1 MPNDSIFKD
10 LLEHPSFQ
18 IKVLENTIENYISA
32 LVAFVAITLL
42 AWWGT
47 AILKKIFEKTR
58 SKAQNDWTKDLA
70 RAVLSVLGK
79 SKWYFFVALGGIIGI
94 NFLTIAPHV
103 EQVFRGLLLAVVF
116 FQFWSWSSTLI
127 EFLIIRLYEK
137 ADSEE
142 VDELTT
148 RATLP
153 AILITVK
160 VVLFL
165 VFLLLGLENFGINVT
180 ALIAGLGVGGIAIG
194 LASQKI
200 LGDLFASISIVLDK
214 PFRVGDFI
222 RFDDVSG
229 TVMHIGMKST
239 RIRSL
244 SGEEIVLSNSDLLNG
259 RINNFRK
266 MQERRVRFDIGVLYQ
281 TSPDQLKRIPDII
294 QKIIEA
300 TPHTRFDRA
309 HFYQFGG
316 SSLDFQ
322 IVYYVLSNDFSTYMN
337 AQQQI
342 NLNLFKR
349 FEEEKI
355 GFAYPTQSIF
365 VEDVKFDAKLFNSL
379 SEKS

>member
-1 MPNDSIFKD
+1 MGDDSYLRK

-18 IKVLENTIENYISA
+18 IKVLENTLHNYISA
-32 LVAFVAITLL
+32 LIAFATVGFL
-42 AWWGT
+42 AWF
-47 AILKKIFEKTR
+47 ANALVKKIFEKAQ

-70 RAVLSVLGK
+70 RAALSLLAK
-79 SKWYFFVALGGIIGI
+79 SRWYFFIALGGIIGI

-103 EQVFRGLLLAVVF
+103 EQVFRGLFLAVVF

-222 RFDDVSG
+222 RFNDVSG

-266 MQERRVRFDIGVLYQ
+266 MQERRVSFNIGVLYQ
-281 TSPDQLKRIPDII
+281 TSQDQLKRIPEII
-294 QKIIEA
+294 QKVIEA
-300 TPHTRFDRA
+300 TPNTRFDRA
-309 HFYQFGG
+309 HFFQFGG

-322 IVYYVLSNDFSTYMN
+322 IVYFVLSNDFLTYMN
-337 AQQQI
+337 AQQNI

-365 VEDVKFDAKLFNSL
+365 VEDVKIDAKLLSAL
-379 SEKS
+379 SEKR

>member
-1 MPNDSIFKD
+1 MGEKSFFKNF
-10 LLEHPSFQ
+10 LEHPSFQ
-18 IKVLENTIENYISA
+18 IKVLENTLENYISA
-32 LVAFVAITLL
+32 LVAFGAVSLF
-42 AWWGT
+42 AWF
-47 AILKKIFEKTR
+47 ANFLMKKIFEKAQL
-58 SKAQNDWTKDLA
+58 KAQNDWAKDLA
-70 RAVLSVLGK
+70 RSVLSLLAK
-79 SKWYFFVALGGIIGI
+79 SRWYFFIALGGIIGI

-103 EQVFRGLLLAVVF
+103 EQVFRGLFLAVVF

-160 VVLFL
+160 VILFL

-222 RFDDVSG
+222 RFNDVSG

-266 MQERRVRFDIGVLYQ
+266 MQERRVSFNIGVLYQ
-281 TSPDQLKRIPDII
+281 TSQDQLKRIPEII
-294 QKIIEA
+294 QKVIEA
-300 TPHTRFDRA
+300 TPNTRFDRA
-309 HFYQFGG
+309 HFFQFGG

-322 IVYYVLSNDFSTYMN
+322 IVYFVLSNDFLTYMN
-337 AQQQI
+337 AQQSI

-365 VEDVKFDAKLFNSL
+365 VEDVKIDAKLLNAL
-379 SEKS
+379 SEKR

>member
-1 MPNDSIFKD
+1 MGDDSYLRK

-18 IKVLENTIENYISA
+18 IKVLENTLQNYISA
-32 LVAFVAITLL
+32 LIAFATVGFL
-42 AWWGT
+42 AWF
-47 AILKKIFEKTR
+47 ANALVKKIFEKAQ

-70 RAVLSVLGK
+70 RAALSLLAK
-79 SKWYFFVALGGIIGI
+79 SRWYFFIALGGIIGI

-103 EQVFRGLLLAVVF
+103 EQVFRGLFLAVVF

-222 RFDDVSG
+222 RFNDVSG

-266 MQERRVRFDIGVLYQ
+266 MQERRVSFNIGVLYQ
-281 TSPDQLKRIPDII
+281 TSQDQLKRIPEII
-294 QKIIEA
+294 QKVIEA
-300 TPHTRFDRA
+300 TPNTRFDRA
-309 HFYQFGG
+309 HFFQFGG

-322 IVYYVLSNDFSTYMN
+322 IVYFVLSNDFLTYMN
-337 AQQQI
+337 AQQII
-342 NLNLFKR
+342 NLNLFKK

-365 VEDVKFDAKLFNSL
+365 VEDVKLDAKLLKAL
-379 SEKS
+379 SEK

>member
-1 MPNDSIFKD
+1 MGEKSFFKNF
-10 LLEHPSFQ
+10 LEHPSFQ
-18 IKVLENTIENYISA
+18 IKVLENTLENYISA
-32 LVAFVAITLL
+32 LVAFGAVSLF
-42 AWWGT
+42 AWF
-47 AILKKIFEKTR
+47 ANFLMKKIFEKAQL
-58 SKAQNDWTKDLA
+58 KAQNDWAKDLA
-70 RAVLSVLGK
+70 RSVLSLLAK
-79 SKWYFFVALGGIIGI
+79 SRWYFFIALGGIIGI

-103 EQVFRGLLLAVVF
+103 EQVFRGLFLAVVF

-160 VVLFL
+160 VILFL

-222 RFDDVSG
+222 RFNDVSG

-266 MQERRVRFDIGVLYQ
+266 MQERRVSFNIGVLYQ
-281 TSPDQLKRIPDII
+281 TSQDQMKRIPEII
-294 QKIIEA
+294 QKVIEA
-300 TPHTRFDRA
+300 TPNTRFDRA
-309 HFYQFGG
+309 HFFQFGG

-322 IVYYVLSNDFSTYMN
+322 IVYFVLSNDFLTYMN
-337 AQQQI
+337 AQQSI

-365 VEDVKFDAKLFNSL
+365 VEDVKIDAKLLNAL
-379 SEKS
+379 SEKR

>member
-1 MPNDSIFKD
+1 MGDDSYLRK

-18 IKVLENTIENYISA
+18 IKVLENTLQNYISA
-32 LVAFVAITLL
+32 LIAFATVGFL
-42 AWWGT
+42 AWF
-47 AILKKIFEKTR
+47 ANALVKKIFEKAQ
-58 SKAQNDWTKDLA
+58 SKAQNEWTKDLA
-70 RAVLSVLGK
+70 RAALSLLAK
-79 SKWYFFVALGGIIGI
+79 SRWYFFIALGGIIGI

-103 EQVFRGLLLAVVF
+103 EQVFRGLFLGVVF

-222 RFDDVSG
+222 RFNDVSG

-266 MQERRVRFDIGVLYQ
+266 MQERRVSFNIGVLYQ
-281 TSPDQLKRIPDII
+281 TSQDQLKRIPEII
-294 QKIIEA
+294 QKVIEA
-300 TPHTRFDRA
+300 TPNTRFDRA
-309 HFYQFGG
+309 HFFQFGG

-322 IVYYVLSNDFSTYMN
+322 IVYFVLSNDFLTYMN
-337 AQQQI
+337 AQQII
-342 NLNLFKR
+342 NLNLFKK

-365 VEDVKFDAKLFNSL
+365 VEDVKLDAKLLKALN
-379 SEKS
+379 EK